1 MLPPSLIQNWVLEQP
16 DPTRE
21 TPGDKGNPCLEG
33 WRVGSQLPAAKP
45 GGCHGCPHHVHGD
58 VAMFSFLCLS
68 CLRCRDL
75 SGVVCLF
82 PNQIPSISLSFV
94 GTVLLCQANQEGS
107 SMYSAPSSLVYTSA
121 SKPAVVA
128 LSLFCDIN
136 LSPVTF
142 PAM

>member
-1 MLPPSLIQNWVLEQP
+1 ML
-16 DPTRE
+16 
-21 TPGDKGNPCLEG
+21 
-33 WRVGSQLPAAKP
+33 
-45 GGCHGCPHHVHGD
+45 GGLGGVDFHRFPLAEAGGFHGCLRPALWG

-68 CLRCRDL
+68 HLRCRDL

-121 SKPAVVA
+121 SKP
-128 LSLFCDIN
+128 L
-136 LSPVTF
+136 
-142 PAM
+142 M